1 VAALRRATL
10 AIRQTDMVVS
20 VKPFPTIP
28 PFLAPVY
35 FKRLQIGLQIV
46 QHPSDA
52 DLVQFN
58 VRGCADSAVFA
69 LDNDADRERAAGLIT
84 LLTLAFELGR
94 RDVIDSVRSIF
105 DSPRVA

>member
-1 VAALRRATL
+1 VAALRRAAL
-10 AIRQTDMVVS
+10 AIIQTYMVVS

-28 PFLAPVY
+28 PFITPVY

-52 DLVQFN
+52 DIVQFN
-58 VRGCADSAVFA
+58 VRGFADSAVFA
-69 LDNDADRERAAGLIT
+69 LDSEADRERADSLIT
-84 LLTLAFELGR
+84 LMAIAFERGR